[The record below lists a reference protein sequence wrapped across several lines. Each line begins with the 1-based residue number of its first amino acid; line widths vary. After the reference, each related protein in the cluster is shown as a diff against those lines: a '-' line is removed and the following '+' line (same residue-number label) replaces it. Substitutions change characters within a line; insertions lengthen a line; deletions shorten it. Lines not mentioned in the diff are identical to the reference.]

1 MGNGKMMSQDNPSPF
16 NDLPAALVDEVI
28 RCSQGVGERLLASF
42 EQVRTGREKCREQ
55 LSAAGLL
62 RRESDLENP
71 HIPTSCGVDGS
82 YAVERLLTTDLA
94 ATAAVAVEGLT
105 PPSEKRF
112 WPEPK
117 HQVAIEAETHNDTT
131 GTVLRGLMITMEL
144 ALATQAPHD
153 LVFLDGSMTTPVIYL
168 NQSLSRAN
176 AAYAPKFAEKLKKAT
191 KAALAAYL
199 TILKSPRSDK
209 CWVFCPKYTTNRE
222 IGIEMEWPASYD
234 DRGMLT
240 MLLDSGEFTDARD
253 LQEPESPW
261 HINTSCVPESDRAE
275 VKQLE
280 ESVVAELKNVSV
292 IYYKPTRWLPTL
304 RLEVNR
310 SVATNRSRLACLL
323 HGVKLQCGSASIM
336 EPYPLYLADRM
347 VKSLPR
353 SIPAFRQ
360 VATQSIAAFYT
371 GSLDEVF
378 YGMHGY
384 RTESGG

>member
-1 MGNGKMMSQDNPSPF
+1 MMSQDNPSPF

-28 RCSQGVGERLLASF
+28 QCSQGVGERLLASF
-42 EQVRTGREKCREQ
+42 EQVRTDRQRYREQ
-55 LSAAGLL
+55 LTAAGLL

-71 HIPTSCGVDGS
+71 HIPTCCGVDGS

-199 TILKSPRSDK
+199 TILKSQRSDK

-240 MLLDSGEFTDARD
+240 MLLDSGEFTDARN

-261 HINTSCVPESDRAE
+261 HINTSCVPEADREE

-280 ESVVAELKNVSV
+280 ESVVIQCSSRLSAAR
-292 IYYKPTRWLPTL
+292 IFTGFRRRTRILICAG
-304 RLEVNR
+304 RMCCH
-310 SVATNRSRLACLL
+310 SKRSRDWMFPMKRLSNRC
-323 HGVKLQCGSASIM
+323 V
-336 EPYPLYLADRM
+336 
-347 VKSLPR
+347 
-353 SIPAFRQ
+353 FRLT
-360 VATQSIAAFYT
+360 A
-371 GSLDEVF
+371 EK
-378 YGMHGY
+378 
-384 RTESGG
+384 